1 VATHR
6 ASLPEEATKG
16 PFQERAFSNDSAPSM
31 KNFSSMGILK
41 KYTVELG
48 KCSRHGEGFVP
59 IRNVNMNKNLKK
71 DFLTV

>member
-1 VATHR
+1 MIHPPAWNTFP
-6 ASLPEEATKG
+6 AW
-16 PFQERAFSNDSAPSM
+16 AFK
-31 KNFSSMGILK
+31 KNTPWSWA
-41 KYTVELG
+41 